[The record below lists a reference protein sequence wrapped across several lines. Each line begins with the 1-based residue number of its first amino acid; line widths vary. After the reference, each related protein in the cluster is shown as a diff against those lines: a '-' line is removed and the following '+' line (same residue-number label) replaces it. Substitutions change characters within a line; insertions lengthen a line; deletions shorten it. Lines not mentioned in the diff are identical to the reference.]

1 MPQDLRLRNR
11 LPEWM
16 DQPDL
21 DPVLHRQALQGLAR
35 LNFFSNGAGVL
46 WKPIIQVASKQGG
59 ASLSVLDIATGS
71 GDIPIALAQK
81 AKKHKWNIRFHV
93 TDKSPLALDV
103 VREKSLRMNLPV
115 TCHEADALEG
125 DPFPRHDIVIS
136 SLFLHHLDSEEA
148 NVLLKRM
155 AQAARCAIF
164 INDLERS
171 WLNWNLVW
179 LASHLVT
186 TSPVVRVDG
195 PRSVAGAFT
204 AAEALEIANH
214 AGLSGA
220 KVQSKW
226 PCRFLLSWYKS

>member
-21 DPVLHRQALQGLAR
+21 DPLLHRQALKGLAR

-46 WKPIIQVASKQGG
+46 WKPIIDVARKHHEKPI
-59 ASLSVLDIATGS
+59 SVLDIATGS
-71 GDIPIALAQK
+71 GDIPIALAKK
-81 AKKHKWNIRFHV
+81 ARKFKWNISFHV

-103 VREKSLRMNLPV
+103 VREKSAAMKLPV
-115 TCHEADALEG
+115 ICHEADALQG
-125 DPFPRHDIVIS
+125 DPFPMHDIVIS
-136 SLFLHHLDSEEA
+136 SLFMHHLDTREA
-148 NVLLKRM
+148 VVLLERM
-155 AQAARCAIF
+155 AKAARCAIF
-164 INDLERS
+164 VNDLERS

-204 AAEALEIANH
+204 GVEALAIAEQ